1 MIPPVAHYVKSHGLG
16 NDYIVIDPANVPFT
30 ITADAVQLICDRHL
44 GVGSDGILLVQ
55 PSLQPGVD
63 FGVKIY
69 NPDGSDAEKSGN
81 GIRIFAKYLR
91 EHGYTTKDRFTIDT
105 AGGRVGVQLAM
116 HDGRVAEVTA
126 DMGTATFDALESIEV
141 DGRRIAVTSV
151 SIGNPHCVVIVDDLT
166 KIDPRALGPKIETH
180 RAFPAKTN
188 VQFAEV
194 LSRSHIAIEIW
205 ERGAGYTLASGT
217 SSCAVAAVAH
227 RKGNV
232 DREVTVTMP
241 GGELEVTVGEDYAM
255 RLRGP
260 VEEVMVGDFSPDLLS
275 HLSSR

>member
-16 NDYIVIDPANVPFT
+16 NDYIVIDPARVPFA
-30 ITADAVQLICDRHL
+30 ITPEAVQLICDRHL

-55 PSLQPGVD
+55 PSKGAD
-63 FGVKIY
+63 FGVRIY
-69 NPDGSDAEKSGN
+69 NPDGSGAEKSGN

-91 EHGYTTKDRFTIDT
+91 EHGYTTKESFSIDT
-105 AGGRVGVQLAM
+105 AGGRVGVQLGM
-116 HDGRVAEVTA
+116 SDGRVAEVTA
-126 DMGTATFDALESIEV
+126 DMGTVTFDPLESIDV

-151 SIGNPHCVVIVDDLT
+151 SIGNPHCVVMVDDLT
-166 KIDPRALGPKIETH
+166 KIDVRALGPRIERH
-180 RAFPAKTN
+180 RAFPEKTN

-217 SSCAVAAVAH
+217 SSCVVAAAAH
-227 RKGNV
+227 RKGLV
-232 DREVTVTMP
+232 DRDVTVTMP
-241 GGELEVTVGEDYAM
+241 GGELEVTVAESYAI

-260 VEEVMVGDFSPDLLS
+260 VEEVMVGDFSADLLQ